1 MQRKNSKS
9 KILFSE
15 FFQNPSSTIFKNKKD
30 EKRIFKN
37 HERNFF
43 MNKKI
48 EEEKRNIRIVSYLNQ
63 EEMDYFKIQMKLLGL
78 NQTELIRWSLFNRE
92 INFDVAGAE
101 KNEERKQIIYEL
113 GKIGNNLNQ
122 IAHHLNGGGEINGN
136 VLSGINENINFLHD
150 TMMKIYKEDSK
161 KRTGIQTKFG

>member
-1 MQRKNSKS
+1 MKREFL
-9 KILFSE
+9 KITKGKFY
-15 FFQNPSSTIFKNKKD
+15 
-30 EKRIFKN
+30 
-37 HERNFF
+37 

-48 EEEKRNIRIVSYLNQ
+48 EEEKRKHCIKSYLND
-63 EEMDYFKIQMKLLGL
+63 EEFQYFKIQMELLGL

-101 KNEERKQIIYEL
+101 KNEERKQILYEL

-122 IAHHLNGGGEINGN
+122 IAHHLNDGSEINGN
-136 VLSGINENINFLHD
+136 VLSGISENINLLHD

-161 KRTGIQTKFG
+161 KRKGIQTKFG

>member
-1 MQRKNSKS
+1 
-9 KILFSE
+9 
-15 FFQNPSSTIFKNKKD
+15 
-30 EKRIFKN
+30 
-37 HERNFF
+37 

-92 INFDVAGAE
+92 INFDIACAE

>member
-1 MQRKNSKS
+1 
-9 KILFSE
+9 
-15 FFQNPSSTIFKNKKD
+15 
-30 EKRIFKN
+30 
-37 HERNFF
+37 

>member
-1 MQRKNSKS
+1 
-9 KILFSE
+9 
-15 FFQNPSSTIFKNKKD
+15 
-30 EKRIFKN
+30 
-37 HERNFF
+37 

-92 INFDVAGAE
+92 INFDVASAE

>member
-1 MQRKNSKS
+1 
-9 KILFSE
+9 
-15 FFQNPSSTIFKNKKD
+15 
-30 EKRIFKN
+30 
-37 HERNFF
+37 

-63 EEMDYFKIQMKLLGL
+63 EEFQYFKIQMELLGL
-78 NQTELIRWSLFNRE
+78 NQTELIRWSLFNKE

-101 KNEERKQIIYEL
+101 RNEERKQILYEL

-122 IAHHLNGGGEINGN
+122 IAHHLNGGSEINGN
-136 VLSGINENINFLHD
+136 VLSNISENINLLHD

-161 KRTGIQTKFG
+161 KRKGIQTKFG